1 MPSRW
6 RATSSRIEKAR
17 PSDCTPPRA
26 RSSASSS
33 MLGSLD
39 GTSRAIETLPFET
52 LLDVACLSLVFGLGR
67 GFTGIRS
74 PEWARRTL
82 SGRPR
87 PLTAPGA
94 FPHHTTIAIDVQ
106 YYEK

>member
-39 GTSRAIETLPFET
+39 GTSFAIETLRGG
-52 LLDVACLSLVFGLGR
+52 ACLSLVFGLVR
-67 GFTGIRS
+67 GFTESTLQDGRGELYQAVLARQLRRASREAVIR
-74 PEWARRTL
+74 
-82 SGRPR
+82 
-87 PLTAPGA
+87 
-94 FPHHTTIAIDVQ
+94 TIPQ
-106 YYEK
+106 